1 MRRRRRGADV
11 ADGVAAGARRLNES
25 CLVSGT
31 AILRGAAV
39 LSNYF
44 LKHDCC
50 VNLYV
55 LFL

>member
-11 ADGVAAGARRLNES
+11 ADRVAAGARTMNES

-44 LKHDCC
+44 LKHDYCI
-50 VNLYV
+50 NLYV